1 MIHYGVGVSYA
12 FLTGD
17 KFRRLNNVGVKV
29 RPVSAVFE
37 VGDAVVQVAFNVR
50 IYADGFTADQ
60 FGVGPRVEVADQ
72 PTEVIRGV
80 TFDVES

>member
-1 MIHYGVGVSYA
+1 MSRARHSG
-12 FLTGD
+12 
-17 KFRRLNNVGVKV
+17 RRSRGGQPCRVKV

-72 PTEVIRGV
+72 PTEIIRGV
-80 TFDVES
+80 TCDVE